1 MEISNIKSTMYG
13 KTENGTPIVEAGK
26 ETDKDIFLKM
36 LVGQMA
42 NQDPFNPQDPTQ
54 YITQLA
60 QFSSLEQMMTLNDSM
75 EYLIGVNNGVLVNS
89 ALQTASSL
97 IGKNVEVSVANEK
110 GDYEKYQDY
119 SGKVQSVAVKDGT
132 VVLELKLENGEVK
145 EFEYA
150 ELVKVNESKNIE
162 E

>member
-1 MEISNIKSTMYG
+1 MEISNIKSTTYG

-97 IGKNVEVSVANEK
+97 IGKNVEVSSLDED
-110 GDYEKYQDY
+110 GKYQDY

>member
-1 MEISNIKSTMYG
+1 MEISNIKSTTYG
-13 KTENGTPIVEAGK
+13 KTENGTTIVEAGK

-60 QFSSLEQMMTLNDSM
+60 QFSNLEQMMTLNDSM

-97 IGKNVEVSVANEK
+97 IGKNVEVSSLDED
-110 GDYEKYQDY
+110 GKYQDY

-145 EFEYA
+145 EFEYS

>member
-1 MEISNIKSTMYG
+1 M
-13 KTENGTPIVEAGK
+13 EAGK

-97 IGKNVEVSVANEK
+97 IGKNVEVSSLDED
-110 GDYEKYQDY
+110 GKYQDY

>member
-1 MEISNIKSTMYG
+1 MEISNIKSTTYG

-97 IGKNVEVSVANEK
+97 IGKNVEVSSLDED
-110 GDYEKYQDY
+110 GKYQDY

-132 VVLELKLENGEVK
+132 VVLELKLEIGEVK
-145 EFEYA
+145 EFEYS

>member
-97 IGKNVEVSVANEK
+97 IGKNVEVSSLDED
-110 GDYEKYQDY
+110 GKYQDY

-145 EFEYA
+145 EFEYS

>member
-1 MEISNIKSTMYG
+1 MEISNIKSTTYG

-97 IGKNVEVSVANEK
+97 IGKNVEVSSLDED
-110 GDYEKYQDY
+110 GKYQDY

-132 VVLELKLENGEVK
+132 VFLELKLENGEVK
-145 EFEYA
+145 EFEYS
-150 ELVKVNESKNIE
+150 ELVKVNESKNIKE
-162 E
+162 

>member
-97 IGKNVEVSVANEK
+97 IGKNVEVSSLDED
-110 GDYEKYQDY
+110 GKYQDY

-150 ELVKVNESKNIE
+150 ELVKVNESKNIDE
-162 E
+162 

>member
-1 MEISNIKSTMYG
+1 
-13 KTENGTPIVEAGK
+13 
-26 ETDKDIFLKM
+26 
-36 LVGQMA
+36 MA

-97 IGKNVEVSVANEK
+97 IGKNVEVSSLDED
-110 GDYEKYQDY
+110 GKYQDY

-145 EFEYA
+145 EFEYS

>member
-1 MEISNIKSTMYG
+1 MEISNIKSTTYG

-97 IGKNVEVSVANEK
+97 IGKNVEVSSLDE
-110 GDYEKYQDY
+110 DEKYQDY

-145 EFEYA
+145 EFEYS

>member
-1 MEISNIKSTMYG
+1 MEISNIKSTTYG

-97 IGKNVEVSVANEK
+97 IGKNVEVSSLD
-110 GDYEKYQDY
+110 GDGKYQDY

-145 EFEYA
+145 EFEYS

>member
-1 MEISNIKSTMYG
+1 MEISNIQSTRYG

-60 QFSSLEQMMTLNDSM
+60 QFSTLEQMMALNDSM
-75 EYLIGVNNGVLVNS
+75 NYLIGVNNGVLVNS

-97 IGKNVEVSVANEK
+97 IGKNVEVSSLDED
-110 GDYEKYQDY
+110 GKYQDY

-145 EFEYA
+145 EFEYS
-150 ELVKVNESKNIE
+150 ELVKVN
-162 E
+162 

>member
-97 IGKNVEVSVANEK
+97 IGKNVEVSSLDED
-110 GDYEKYQDY
+110 GKYQDY

>member
-1 MEISNIKSTMYG
+1 MEISNIQSTRYG

-60 QFSSLEQMMTLNDSM
+60 QFSTLEQMMALNDSM
-75 EYLIGVNNGVLVNS
+75 NYLIGVNNGVLVNS

-97 IGKNVEVSVANEK
+97 IGKNVEVSSLDED
-110 GDYEKYQDY
+110 GKYQDY

-145 EFEYA
+145 EFEYS
-150 ELVKVNESKNIE
+150 EFVKVNEDKNIE

>member
-1 MEISNIKSTMYG
+1 MDISNIQSTRYG
-13 KTENGTPIVEAGK
+13 KTENGTQIVEAGK

-60 QFSSLEQMMTLNDSM
+60 QFSTLEQMMALNDSM
-75 EYLIGVNNGVLVNS
+75 DYLIGVNNGVLVNS

-97 IGKNVEVSVANEK
+97 IGKNVEVSTLGED
-110 GDYEKYQDY
+110 GKYQDY

-145 EFEYA
+145 EFEYS
-150 ELVKVNESKNIE
+150 ELVKVNEEKNIE

>member
-1 MEISNIKSTMYG
+1 MEISNIKSTTYG

-89 ALQTASSL
+89 ALQIASSL
-97 IGKNVEVSVANEK
+97 IGKNVEVSSLDED
-110 GDYEKYQDY
+110 GKYQDY

-145 EFEYA
+145 EFEYS

>member
-1 MEISNIKSTMYG
+1 MEISNIKSATYG

-60 QFSSLEQMMTLNDSM
+60 QFSSIEQMMTLNDSM

-97 IGKNVEVSVANEK
+97 IGKNVEVSSLDED
-110 GDYEKYQDY
+110 GKYQDY
-119 SGKVQSVAVKDGT
+119 LGKVQSVEVKDGT

-145 EFEYA
+145 EFEYS

>member
-1 MEISNIKSTMYG
+1 MEISNIKSTTYG

-75 EYLIGVNNGVLVNS
+75 DYLIGVNNGVLVNS

-97 IGKNVEVSVANEK
+97 IGKNVEVSSLDED
-110 GDYEKYQDY
+110 GKYQDY

-145 EFEYA
+145 EFEYS

>member
-97 IGKNVEVSVANEK
+97 IGKK
-110 GDYEKYQDY
+110 C
-119 SGKVQSVAVKDGT
+119 
-132 VVLELKLENGEVK
+132 
-145 EFEYA
+145 
-150 ELVKVNESKNIE
+150 
-162 E
+162 

>member
-1 MEISNIKSTMYG
+1 MEISNIKSTTYG

-75 EYLIGVNNGVLVNS
+75 EYLIGVNNGFLVNS

-97 IGKNVEVSVANEK
+97 IGKNVEVSSLDED
-110 GDYEKYQDY
+110 GKYQDY

-145 EFEYA
+145 EFEYS

>member
-1 MEISNIKSTMYG
+1 MEISNIQSTRYG

-60 QFSSLEQMMTLNDSM
+60 QFSTLEQMMALNDSM
-75 EYLIGVNNGVLVNS
+75 NYLIGVNNGVLVNS

-97 IGKNVEVSVANEK
+97 IGKNVEVSSLDED
-110 GDYEKYQDY
+110 GKYQDY

-145 EFEYA
+145 EFEYS
-150 ELVKVNESKNIE
+150 ELVKVNEDKNIE

>member
-1 MEISNIKSTMYG
+1 MEISNIKSTTYG

-97 IGKNVEVSVANEK
+97 IGKNVEVSSLDED
-110 GDYEKYQDY
+110 GKYQDY

-145 EFEYA
+145 EFEYS

>member
-110 GDYEKYQDY
+110 GDYENFN
-119 SGKVQSVAVKDGT
+119 GKVSRLFRKGP
-132 VVLELKLENGEVK
+132 KRS
-145 EFEYA
+145 
-150 ELVKVNESKNIE
+150 SKGWNCSFRTKIRKWRSE
-162 E
+162 RIRICRAC

>member
-1 MEISNIKSTMYG
+1 MEISNIKSTTYG

-97 IGKNVEVSVANEK
+97 IGKNVEVSSLDED
-110 GDYEKYQDY
+110 GKYQDY

-145 EFEYA
+145 EFEYS
-150 ELVKVNESKNIE
+150 ELVKVNESKNIKE
-162 E
+162 

>member
-1 MEISNIKSTMYG
+1 MEISNIKSTTYG

-97 IGKNVEVSVANEK
+97 IGKNVEVSSLDED
-110 GDYEKYQDY
+110 GKYQDY
-119 SGKVQSVAVKDGT
+119 LGKVQSVEVKDGT

-145 EFEYA
+145 EFEYS

>member
-97 IGKNVEVSVANEK
+97 IGKNVEVSSLDK
-110 GDYEKYQDY
+110 DGKYQDY

-145 EFEYA
+145 EFEYS